1 MLYNRKM
8 PKTKTKITCLLFAV
22 VLLALSAGGASAQD
36 ANNAVI
42 IAPVG
47 GSITQIVAFYN
58 QSANAVKAAE
68 RITVV
73 KHDMREVEMEIPF
86 LLRALMPRNAAEYFP
101 NKNTTIMETFVNGEG
116 TNDAE
121 RKLTGFLP
129 VNGKIFV
136 SQLRASHVQS
146 ANCVKLG
153 NDWIVTIMLK
163 DEPLDAIL
171 NNTRDY
177 ENMSEAERENLMDS
191 FLTESGYGSSMELMT
206 MESEREDTQR
216 QPSNIDSKLLKYEG
230 GFQNGRIVAAIN
242 QEGRLTSLNHSYN
255 MNMNISFL
263 LMKMKMNSS
272 LKQDY
277 QFIYPAG

>member
-1 MLYNRKM
+1 M
-8 PKTKTKITCLLFAV
+8 PKTKTRIIYLLFAA
-22 VLLALSAGGASAQD
+22 VLLELSAGGAGAQD

-47 GSITQIVAFYN
+47 GSIAQIVAFYN

-68 RITVV
+68 RVTIV
-73 KHDMREVEMEIPF
+73 KHNVREVEMEIPF

-101 NKNTTIMETFVNGEG
+101 NQNTTIMETFVNGEG
-116 TNDAE
+116 TNDAA
-121 RKLTGFLP
+121 RMLTGFLP
-129 VNGKIFV
+129 ITGKIFV

-146 ANCVKLG
+146 ATCVKRG
-153 NDWIVTIMLK
+153 DDWIVTILLK
-163 DEPLDAIL
+163 DEPLDTIL

-191 FLTESGYGSSMELMT
+191 FLAESGYGSSMELMT
-206 MESEREDTQR
+206 MESDREETQR

-242 QEGRLTSLNHSYN
+242 QEGRLISLNHSYN
-255 MNMNISFL
+255 MNMNISLL

-277 QFIYPAG
+277 QFIYPVG